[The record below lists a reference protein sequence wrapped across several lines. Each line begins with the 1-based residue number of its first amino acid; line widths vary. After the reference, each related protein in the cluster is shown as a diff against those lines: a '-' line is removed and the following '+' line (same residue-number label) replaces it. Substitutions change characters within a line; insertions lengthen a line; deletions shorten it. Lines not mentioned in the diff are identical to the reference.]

1 MKIESAVMGADGVTV
16 ETIVR
21 NKTYASLE
29 KLFLR
34 WLARLIPIAQM
45 LRERGEKI
53 LSCSSNAKFPYPTL
67 RNGQML
73 MMNECYDAM
82 SRGKRLFVQ
91 APTGIGK
98 TLSVLY
104 PAVKFLGSGKC
115 DKIFYFTAKSSTQ
128 AEAYRAAG
136 ALFASGAQLR
146 TIVIS
151 AKEQVCCA
159 SDCMVNGICDAV
171 ACSFAKY
178 SDAQMSEAVNELLA
192 LQNGYEKNVVMKTAM
207 KHKVCPYELSLC
219 LAEFCEIII
228 ADYNYVFDPSVY
240 FRRFFADQDRTDQ
253 YVFLIDEAHNL
264 ADRAREM
271 YSAELSTS
279 FLKKLHSEIACVL
292 PELVGQLEDLM
303 NQMGNLRHLCADNMV
318 KDENGIEH
326 GFYLS
331 KSRYDNLDESLEAL
345 YKTLGFKLRKGR
357 SDPFYRSIAAVY
369 RLIHKYIITANFYI
383 ESSMF
388 YCEVEGE
395 NVKVKSICVD
405 PSEMLNERME
415 WARASILFSATL
427 TPQDYFIDILGGGAK
442 ATGLALKSPFD
453 EDNLFLAAV
462 DDVST
467 RYEDRNKSLARQDPA
482 NSRLTS

>member
-1 MKIESAVMGADGVTV
+1 MRYNRLTREIEITVGDLCALKYDNGVCNIAEVYEYISQHSITTETIIFKYLQGDITFSLKLELTRRGDILCEINERAENGDFLPVRQDTSIIAFAYCSMQHCSDVKIESAVISDDGVAFDTV
-16 ETIVR
+16 IR
-21 NKTYASLE
+21 NKTYSSLE

-34 WLARLIPIAQM
+34 RLARLTPIAEM

-53 LSCSSNAKFPYPTL
+53 LSCSSNVKFPYPTL

-115 DKIFYFTAKSSTQ
+115 DKIFYLTAKSSTQ
-128 AEAYRAAG
+128 TEAYRAAG

-192 LQNGYEKNVVMKTAM
+192 LQNGYEKNVVMKTAI
-207 KHKVCPYELSLC
+207 KHKVCSYELSLC

-271 YSAELSTS
+271 YSSELTS
-279 FLKKLHSEIACVL
+279 SLFKKLHGEVASVW
-292 PELVGQLEDLM
+292 PELAEQLDGIM
-303 NQMGNLRHLCADNMV
+303 KQMDNLRRLCADSMF
-318 KDENGIEH
+318 KDENGVEH

-331 KSRYDNLDESLEAL
+331 KSRYDNGVS
-345 YKTLGFKLRKGR
+345 
-357 SDPFYRSIAAVY
+357 SDS
-369 RLIHKYIITANFYI
+369 
-383 ESSMF
+383 
-388 YCEVEGE
+388 
-395 NVKVKSICVD
+395 
-405 PSEMLNERME
+405 
-415 WARASILFSATL
+415 
-427 TPQDYFIDILGGGAK
+427 
-442 ATGLALKSPFD
+442 
-453 EDNLFLAAV
+453 
-462 DDVST
+462 
-467 RYEDRNKSLARQDPA
+467 
-482 NSRLTS
+482 